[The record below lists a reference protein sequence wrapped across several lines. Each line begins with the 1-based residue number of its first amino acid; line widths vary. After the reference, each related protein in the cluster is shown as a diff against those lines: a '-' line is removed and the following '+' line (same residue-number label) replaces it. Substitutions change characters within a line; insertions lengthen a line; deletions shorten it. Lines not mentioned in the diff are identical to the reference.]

1 MGGEPEAGTQDM
13 TAATTTGPGLR
24 KQGMLDVLAWPS
36 LDALDLDA
44 VVTTRHGGVST
55 AGYASLNLALHVG
68 DEPAAVLENRRRVA
82 AALGADLADFVFCD
96 QSHGNHVATV
106 AAADRG
112 RGTLRRADSIAATDA
127 VVTRDPGTVLVVLVA
142 DCVPIILVD
151 PEAQVL
157 GCVHAGWRGTVAGVT
172 GAALH
177 AMRSLGA
184 RPERMLAAIGPA
196 IAPDRYQVGEDVAA
210 AADRYFG
217 GRPDGILRP
226 DGPGRWLFDL
236 PAANRHI
243 LRQSGVPDRQI
254 IDVRAGHRQ
263 PGRPVL
269 QRPGSTPV
277 RAVRRR
283 RPAAAAGGR
292 VNTAPPFRYDG
303 YQLDPARSLLI
314 CRYSLGERQF
324 EEQVTLPRRRRLDG
338 AGR

>member
-1 MGGEPEAGTQDM
+1 M

-24 KQGMLDVLAWPS
+24 RQGPLDVLAWPS

-55 AGYASLNLALHVG
+55 AGYASLNLGLHVG
-68 DEPAAVLENRRRVA
+68 DEPATVLENRRRVA

-106 AAADRG
+106 TAADRG
-112 RGTLRRADSIAATDA
+112 RGTLRRADSLVQTDA

-196 IAPDRYQVGEDVAA
+196 VAADRYRVGPDVVA
-210 AADRYFG
+210 AADRYFSG
-217 GRPDGILRP
+217 QLDGIIHP
-226 DGPGRWLFDL
+226 AGPGQWLFDL
-236 PAANRHI
+236 PAANRRL
-243 LRQSGVPDRQI
+243 LRESGVPDRQI
-254 IDVRAGHRQ
+254 LDSGLAT
-263 PGRPVL
+263 GRRDGL
-269 QRPGSTPV
+269 FFSDREERPCG
-277 RAVRRR
+277 RFAAVARL
-283 RPAAAAGGR
+283 RPR
-292 VNTAPPFRYDG
+292 EDG
-303 YQLDPARSLLI
+303 
-314 CRYSLGERQF
+314 
-324 EEQVTLPRRRRLDG
+324 
-338 AGR
+338 